1 MSQIES
7 EQNVIWLNNKFK
19 EGYGEYLINGKY
31 RIYYSW
37 EIGTFS
43 FKDRFKVLTPS
54 KKFIHSDRR
63 GSRSWNDDL
72 KFIGKFKSIKKIAN
86 F

>member
-1 MSQIES
+1 MSQTKP

-43 FKDRFKVLTPS
+43 FKDRFSVLTPS
-54 KKFIHSDRR
+54 GKFIHSDRS
-63 GSRSWNDDL
+63 GSRSWDDDL
-72 KFIGKFKSIKKIAN
+72 EFVGELKSIEKIAN

>member
-1 MSQIES
+1 MSQVKS
-7 EQNVIWLNNKFK
+7 KQKVIWLNNKFK
-19 EGYGEYLINGKY
+19 EGYGEYLINRRY

-43 FKDRFKVLTPS
+43 FKDRFTVLTPS
-54 KKFIHSDRR
+54 KKFIHADRR
-63 GSRSWNDDL
+63 GSRSWSDDL
-72 KFIGKFKSIKKIAN
+72 EFIGELKSIRKMAN